1 MIFMYLLDGQLND
14 QSKLRALLS
23 KLFIKFQMD
32 ILLNE
37 ISVKM
42 NTKLIPDLKIFL
54 NHRIKLE
61 ELRNA

>member
-14 QSKLRALLS
+14 QSKSRALLS

-42 NTKLIPDLKIFL
+42 NTKLIPDLKIF
-54 NHRIKLE
+54 
-61 ELRNA
+61 